1 MLCASVVGTQ
11 VHVRAQCSVLGTP
24 RQHTLA
30 VTLTGLCRQL
40 SRRLPGRCTSARSRR
55 DIACKFRDLRG
66 VRPRVGRIRPTSR
79 GVAGHL
85 QRGHGPHL
93 PERRPVPVA
102 VDGRRALRDGC
113 CAACVRPVGPT
124 TGGRRRPASSHR
136 AGRGAGSLPECE
148 ARSAR
153 GGSPPSSR
161 KLGTTRSS
169 VPSQGTGHSVRVP
182 GPLGESSVWPSVA
195 FRVGSTALCL

>member
-1 MLCASVVGTQ
+1 MLGPRYTSPAHSRSHLDGSVPAAAQPPPSRSMYLGPFPSRHRVQ
-11 VHVRAQCSVLGTP
+11 VPGLERRA
-24 RQHTLA
+24 
-30 VTLTGLCRQL
+30 
-40 SRRLPGRCTSARSRR
+40 
-55 DIACKFRDLRG
+55 
-66 VRPRVGRIRPTSR
+66 PRVGRIRPTSR

-85 QRGHGPHL
+85 QRGHGPHP